1 MNSFTTYLLTRN
13 SGPVSSL
20 LNSCVNSWNSHTE
33 SNVLIPTPL
42 VLFLPNLTTLLTLT
56 STNRFTYLPVELEPA
71 KLHCNC
77 QILVSTL
84 QLCLLHL
91 HIAGDEWPDFWKL
104 FGSLPVHP
112 WPNWC
117 LSSPFY
123 WRLASR
129 MYLLAWNLQI
139 ELHLCCP
146 NSCLNSSISLAAS
159 YLAAHAWCDSQAV
172 LVLACTIFKML
183 MYDFHIEVI
192 IIWCTG

>member
-71 KLHCNC
+71 ELHWNC

-123 WRLASR
+123 TPLTLSKDD
-129 MYLLAWNLQI
+129 LLHVCTFSFGICQLSCIFVAQI
-139 ELHLCCP
+139 
-146 NSCLNSSISLAAS
+146 
-159 YLAAHAWCDSQAV
+159 
-172 LVLACTIFKML
+172 LV
-183 MYDFHIEVI
+183 
-192 IIWCTG
+192 